1 LNKSKIHRGRSRR
14 GHVPSHHGSARSRPK
29 IDAPGPGPKVSRSL
43 APLLAQIGIPEPT
56 PFVPDPF
63 QREAISLAA
72 SGDVVVSAPT
82 GVGKT
87 WIAQQAIAR
96 VLESGGRCWY
106 ASPLKALSNA
116 IFSQFSDL
124 FGADRVG
131 ILTGDRKEN
140 PGAPLI
146 VGTTEILRNQLYD
159 AMTVGLD
166 IGSDLVVLDEAH
178 YLGDPDRG
186 VVWEEVMIYLPAR
199 VRLLMLSATVAN
211 AREIAAWLA
220 LIRDRVCHT
229 VLEEHRPVPLHPV
242 VLFPDGRLDRLTV
255 DGRLNPAVSRYVE
268 RRPKSRTVFGVSPPH
283 GRLLSLLEEVD
294 LAPAIFF
301 LKSRAECDAAVL
313 RCSMA
318 APDVDKDRVLQDLTD
333 DFLNR
338 YPFMAGY
345 GPLRTLRRRR
355 VAAHHAGHLPH
366 WKLLIE
372 QVMKSGL
379 LRAIFA
385 TSTVAA
391 GVNFPAR
398 SVVVLNSD
406 KFDGHDFKPLTA
418 KDLQQMTGR
427 AGRRG
432 MDDVGFA
439 VFVTGPFM
447 DLPLAA
453 ALMNS
458 RPEPIGSQMRINFSM
473 TLNLL
478 MSHRPV
484 DIEVL
489 LKRSFAAFQ
498 EGHRDGGRDQ
508 ARITRLMDR
517 MAERLEGTGCS
528 GPEEALIRS
537 RRAEELGR
545 LLESLDR
552 ETPVLVQ
559 RLRREAGLA
568 PGRVFV
574 DARDRIGV
582 IIRPH
587 ARYNQPGRL
596 AAMLKSEHRKKPVL
610 SVQWLPLDK
619 ALTLLDEVLDPP
631 PGGPDKALARTL
643 DQFRH
648 HRPPTLGRAPGLS
661 RSHRRE
667 LAAHLRRV
675 RAVKKDLAALP
686 CRQCKGDCFQGPLA
700 DQIRELEGLLAL
712 LEQGG
717 RQLWLSLLS
726 HLEFLKAEGFADAEG
741 RLTPDGQWA
750 SQLRLD
756 QPLSIAEAIRTK
768 NLPEDDPALMAA
780 LIAPFVDERDKDVDP
795 PGLVAAVQ
803 AQLRPHLAR
812 LTEALLPLHERMRA
826 AGFSVPAVH
835 IGPAAALFLWCQG
848 AAWERLL
855 SLCDWDQGDLVNLI
869 FRTADN
875 LRQVAG
881 LTETHPGLA
890 QAAALAVERILRPP
904 VVVPT

>member
-1 LNKSKIHRGRSRR
+1 LKTSKVQRGRSRR
-14 GHVPSHHGSARSRPK
+14 GRSQSKSGPGRSHPK
-29 IDAPGPGPKVSRSL
+29 IDAPGPKPKVSRSL
-43 APLLAQIGIPEPT
+43 APLLELIGTPEPT

-63 QREAISLAA
+63 QEKAISLARN
-72 SGDVVVSAPT
+72 GDVVVSAPT

-87 WIAQQAIAR
+87 WIAQQAITR
-96 VLESGGRCWY
+96 VLDEGGRCWY

-116 IFSQFSDL
+116 IFSQFTDR

-140 PGAPLI
+140 PGAPLV

-159 AMTVGLD
+159 AMTGGLD
-166 IGSDLVVLDEAH
+166 IASDLVVLDEAH
-178 YLGDPDRG
+178 FLGDPDRG

-211 AREIAAWLA
+211 AAEIAAWLA

-229 VLEEHRPVPLHPV
+229 VLEEHRPVPLYSV
-242 VLFPDGRLDRLTV
+242 VMFPDGRLDRLIV
-255 DGRLNPAVSRYVE
+255 DDRLNKAVSRHVE
-268 RRPKSRTVFGVSPPH
+268 SRPRGRTGFGVSPPH
-283 GRLLSLLEEVD
+283 GRLLSTLEEVD

-313 RCSMA
+313 RCPMA
-318 APDVDKDRVLQDLTD
+318 AGDEDKDRALRELTD
-333 DFLNR
+333 DFIAR

-372 QVMKSGL
+372 RVMKAGL

-406 KFDGHDFKPLTA
+406 KFDGHDFKPLSA

-432 MDDVGFA
+432 MDNVGFA

-453 ALMNS
+453 GLMKAS
-458 RPEPIGSQMRINFSM
+458 PEPIGSQMRINFSM

-478 MSHRPV
+478 MSHRPA

-489 LKRSFAAFQ
+489 LKRSFAAYQ
-498 EGHRDGGRDQ
+498 EGQGSGGRDQ
-508 ARITRLMDR
+508 ARIGRLMDR
-517 MAERLEGTGCS
+517 LAASLEGTGCA

-537 RRAEELGR
+537 RRSEELGR
-545 LLESLDR
+545 LLENLER
-552 ETPVLVQ
+552 QTPVLVQ
-559 RLRREAGLA
+559 GLKREAALA
-568 PGRVFV
+568 PGRVFA

-582 IIRPH
+582 VIRPH
-587 ARYNQPGRL
+587 SRYNQPGRL
-596 AAMLKSEHRKKPVL
+596 AAVLKSEKRKKPAL
-610 SVQWLPLDK
+610 SVQWMPLDK
-619 ALTLLDEVLDPP
+619 SLTLLDQVIDPP
-631 PGGPDKALARTL
+631 PAGPDKALARTL
-643 DQFRH
+643 EQIRR
-648 HRPPTLGRAPGLS
+648 HRPPRLDRDPDLS
-661 RSHRRE
+661 KSQRRE
-667 LAAHLRRV
+667 MAAHLSRI
-675 RAVKKDLAALP
+675 RAVKKDLADLP
-686 CRQCKGDCFQGPLA
+686 CRQCGRKCFEGPLA
-700 DQIRELEGLLAL
+700 DRIRELEKLLAS

-717 RQLWLSLLS
+717 RQLWLSLLG
-726 HLEFLKAEGFADAEG
+726 HLEFLKAEGFADAQG

-750 SQLRLD
+750 SRLRLD

-803 AQLRPHLAR
+803 AQLRPHLSR

-826 AGFSVPAVH
+826 AGFAVPVVH
-835 IGPAAALFLWCQG
+835 LGPAAALFLWCQG
-848 AAWERLL
+848 VAWERLL

-890 QAAALAVERILRPP
+890 EAASRAVEGILRPP